1 MKLFITLGLLIVAL
15 ATAAMG
21 VTLITTV
28 TPVEKE
34 VTSTEGGPFK
44 LKCIVSLAVGLG
56 VS

>member
-15 ATAAMG
+15 ATAVMG

-28 TPVEKE
+28 APVEKE